1 MPASALAIGR
11 FCTYNYTNI
20 NKGITFK
27 ILHIT
32 SDRRTGQFIGGC
44 GIGLYTNVY
53 VAFRRRY
60 GIRLR
65 IFSYLCNEQTTK
77 HIYLMKKTVMAAM
90 LLKRFKFLF
99 VTVALLLFVSA
110 VPDKTTTIFIIGDS
124 TAANKDISGGKQE
137 RGWGMVL
144 QSYFDDNIVVD
155 NRALNGRSSLS
166 FINEGHW
173 DKVLQSMKPGD
184 YVIIQFGHN
193 DEKPQPQR
201 HTDPG
206 STFDYN
212 LAKFVR
218 ETREHGGIPVLMNCV
233 VRRNFFVT
241 VPEND
246 DDEKLRTQTFK
257 DGVKMVEGDTLID
270 THGLYRVAPRDV
282 ARRMNVHFV
291 DANQITHD
299 LEQGLGTE
307 ASKRLHMWFLPGTE
321 PSEPKGK
328 QDNTHY
334 CVYGAHQVARLL
346 ADALCEEVPVLKKY
360 RTDADFTVDR
370 LGRGQ
375 YLSLDDAVAAA
386 KASSKAEVTIQIL
399 GGEWDKPQLPK
410 KTNIKF
416 ILRQGAS
423 LK

>member
-1 MPASALAIGR
+1 MNMK
-11 FCTYNYTNI
+11 Y
-20 NKGITFK
+20 
-27 ILHIT
+27 
-32 SDRRTGQFIGGC
+32 
-44 GIGLYTNVY
+44 
-53 VAFRRRY
+53 
-60 GIRLR
+60 LR
-65 IFSYLCNEQTTK
+65 I
-77 HIYLMKKTVMAAM
+77 
-90 LLKRFKFLF
+90 LF
-99 VTVALLLFVSA
+99 ATATLLLLVSA
-110 VPDKTTTIFIIGDS
+110 IPEKTTTIFIIGDS
-124 TAANKDISGGKQE
+124 TAANKDISKGKQE

-144 QSYFDDNIVVD
+144 QSYFDDNIRVD
-155 NRALNGRSSLS
+155 NRALNGRSTRS

-193 DEKPQPQR
+193 DEKPKADR

-233 VRRNFFVT
+233 VRRNFFVNA
-241 VPEND
+241 PEND

-257 DGVKMVEGDTLID
+257 DGVRMVEGDTLID

-282 ARRMNVHFV
+282 AQRMNVHFV

-307 ASKRLHMWFLPGTE
+307 ASKKLHMWFLPGTE

-334 CVYGAHQVARLL
+334 SVYGAHVVARLL

-360 RTDADFTVDR
+360 RCDADYTVDSK
-370 LGRGQ
+370 GRGQ
-375 YLSLDDAVAAA
+375 YLTIDDAIAAA
-386 KASSKAEVTIQIL
+386 QASAKDDATIQIL
-399 GGEWDKPQLPK
+399 GGEWDEPQLPK
-410 KTNIKF
+410 KSNIKF
-416 ILRQGAS
+416 ILRQNAS
-423 LK
+423 WK